1 VGFSP
6 SNFDRRLID
15 AGAFEDVDVTDGERC
30 IMDTDALTFSCGSQ
44 SFRYAA
50 TVVAQDGGAQ
60 AAVFTVGAFK
70 IRPAVI
76 VDAVGSRPLIVDARG
91 EVDIEGQLRAS
102 GLYVAADGGG
112 FVPPSGSLYVSPGEG
127 YYGSEFCGKVG
138 RPIPATIH
146 PYGTSD
152 LQPLMGGSGGSLASG
167 GGAVQITSL
176 VKVTVGKGGLIN
188 TNGMGGAR
196 GPGMDHGFNY
206 GGAGSGGAILLEAPA
221 VTMAGG
227 LAANGG
233 GRFDGGTS
241 PGVGQAPGCD
251 DPSLGGAGSVGDDPN
266 GEAGSDQFCLGGGGA
281 GWIAVRA
288 RACEFT
294 GVVSPSLKS
303 GCAHGF
309 LMESK

>member
-1 VGFSP
+1 MRSSTLSVAVAFAAATLSLV
-6 SNFDRRLID
+6 ST
-15 AGAFEDVDVTDGERC
+15 AGAAGEPQNLDFESGLIGWTKSGTAFDGQPTMGTAVTTDGA
-30 IMDTDALTFSCGSQ
+30 D
-44 SFRYAA
+44 
-50 TVVAQDGGAQ
+50 VV
-60 AAVFTVGAFK
+60 TVGGDYWK
-70 IRPAVI
+70 
-76 VDAVGSRPLIVDARG
+76 
-91 EVDIEGQLRAS
+91 
-102 GLYVAADGGG
+102 GLPY
-112 FVPPSGSLYVSPGEG
+112 
-127 YYGSEFCGKVG
+127 
-138 RPIPATIH
+138 H

-152 LQPLMGGSGGSLASG
+152 LQPLMGGAGGDLASG